1 LELSMAIK
9 DHKSLQDSRILL
21 VEDDKSIRLTVSET
35 LSSEGFRVSSFKD
48 GLSALDFINNDI
60 KKDVDLIILDLML
73 PGLNGLELCRKIRND
88 EDYTPILILSAKDN
102 ESDRV
107 LGLEVGAD
115 DYLTKPFGLNELIA
129 RSRALIR
136 RSKRNKKYIEK
147 SKTVLEFNHIKMF
160 LEECRVTS
168 FDKEITLSPK
178 EFKLLELFMKN
189 PKRVWS
195 RDLILEKIWEIDFIG
210 DTKTVDVHVRWLREK
225 LEEDPSAP
233 KFLKTVRGFGYKF
246 G

>member
-1 LELSMAIK
+1 MAIK

-35 LSSEGFRVSSFKD
+35 LISEGFKVSSFKD

-136 RSKRNKKYIEK
+136 RSKRNKKYIEN

-168 FDKEITLSPK
+168 FDREITLSPK

>member
-1 LELSMAIK
+1 MAIK

-35 LSSEGFRVSSFKD
+35 LISEGFKVSSFKD

-88 EDYTPILILSAKDN
+88 EDFTPILILSAKDN

-136 RSKRNKKYIEK
+136 RSKRNKKYLEK
-147 SKTVLEFNHIKMF
+147 SKTILEFNHIKMF

-168 FDKEITLSPK
+168 FDREITLSPK

>member
-1 LELSMAIK
+1 MAAK
-9 DHKSLQDSRILL
+9 EHKSLQGSKILL
-21 VEDDKSIRLTVSET
+21 IEDDKSIRLTVTES
-35 LSSEGFRVSSFKD
+35 LVSEGFEVLNFKD
-48 GLSALDFINNDI
+48 GSSALDFILGEGIKDI
-60 KKDVDLIILDLML
+60 DLILLDLML
-73 PGLNGLELCRKIRND
+73 PGLNGLELCRKIRN
-88 EDYTPILILSAKDN
+88 EEIYTPILILSAKGN

-115 DYLTKPFGLNELIA
+115 DYLTKPFGISELIA
-129 RSRALIR
+129 RSRALLR
-136 RSKRNKKYIEK
+136 RSKRGKEKKQKIETIIEYK
-147 SKTVLEFNHIKMF
+147 NIKMF
-160 LEECRVTS
+160 TEECRVTS
-168 FDKEITLSPK
+168 FDREIILSPK
-178 EFKLLELFMKN
+178 EFKLLELFMKS

-233 KFLKTVRGFGYKF
+233 KLLKTVRGFGYKF

>member
-1 LELSMAIK
+1 MAIK

-73 PGLNGLELCRKIRND
+73 PGLNGLELCRKIRNE

-178 EFKLLELFMKN
+178 EFKLLELFLKN

>member
-1 LELSMAIK
+1 MAIK

-178 EFKLLELFMKN
+178 EFKLLELFMKS

>member
-1 LELSMAIK
+1 MAIK

-35 LSSEGFRVSSFKD
+35 LISEGFKVSSFKD

-136 RSKRNKKYIEK
+136 RSKRNKKYIEN

-168 FDKEITLSPK
+168 FDREITLSPK

-225 LEEDPSAP
+225 LEDDPSAP

>member
-1 LELSMAIK
+1 MAIK

-35 LSSEGFRVSSFKD
+35 LSSEGFKVSSFKD

-168 FDKEITLSPK
+168 FDREITLSPK

-225 LEEDPSAP
+225 LEDDPSAP

>member
-1 LELSMAIK
+1 MAIK

-35 LSSEGFRVSSFKD
+35 LSSEGFKVSSFKD

-168 FDKEITLSPK
+168 FDREITLSPK

-233 KFLKTVRGFGYKF
+233 KLLKTVRGFGYKF

>member
-1 LELSMAIK
+1 MAIK

-35 LSSEGFRVSSFKD
+35 LISEGFKVSSFKD

-136 RSKRNKKYIEK
+136 RSKRDKKYIEK
-147 SKTVLEFNHIKMF
+147 SQTVIEFNHIKMF
-160 LEECRVTS
+160 VEECRVTS

>member
-1 LELSMAIK
+1 MAIK

-60 KKDVDLIILDLML
+60 KKNVDLIILDLML

-136 RSKRNKKYIEK
+136 RSKRNKKYIEN

-168 FDKEITLSPK
+168 FDREITLSPK

-225 LEEDPSAP
+225 LEENPSAP

>member
-1 LELSMAIK
+1 MAIK
-9 DHKSLQDSRILL
+9 DHKSLQDSIILL

-35 LSSEGFRVSSFKD
+35 LRSEGFRVSSFKD

-168 FDKEITLSPK
+168 FDREITLSPK

-210 DTKTVDVHVRWLREK
+210 DTKTVDVHVRCLMN
-225 LEEDPSAP
+225 
-233 KFLKTVRGFGYKF
+233 
-246 G
+246 

>member
-1 LELSMAIK
+1 MAIK

-35 LSSEGFRVSSFKD
+35 LISEGFKVSSFKD

-136 RSKRNKKYIEK
+136 RSKRDKKYIEK
-147 SKTVLEFNHIKMF
+147 SQTVIEFNHIKMF

-168 FDKEITLSPK
+168 FDREITLSPK

-210 DTKTVDVHVRWLREK
+210 DTKTVDVHVRWHREK
-225 LEEDPSAP
+225 LEENPSAP

>member
-1 LELSMAIK
+1 MAIK

-35 LSSEGFRVSSFKD
+35 LISEGFKVSSFKD

-136 RSKRNKKYIEK
+136 RSKRDKKYIEK
-147 SKTVLEFNHIKMF
+147 SQTVIEFNHIKMF

-225 LEEDPSAP
+225 LEEDPSYP

>member
-1 LELSMAIK
+1 MAIK

-168 FDKEITLSPK
+168 FDREITLSPK

-195 RDLILEKIWEIDFIG
+195 RDLILEKIW
-210 DTKTVDVHVRWLREK
+210 K
-225 LEEDPSAP
+225 LTLLVI
-233 KFLKTVRGFGYKF
+233 LKL
-246 G
+246 

>member
-1 LELSMAIK
+1 MAIK

-35 LSSEGFRVSSFKD
+35 LSSEGFRVLSFKD

-88 EDYTPILILSAKDN
+88 EDYTPILILSAKDH

>member
-1 LELSMAIK
+1 MAIK

-35 LSSEGFRVSSFKD
+35 LISEGFEVSSFKD

-178 EFKLLELFMKN
+178 EFKLLELFLKN

>member
-1 LELSMAIK
+1 MAIK

-35 LSSEGFRVSSFKD
+35 LISEGFKVTSFKD
-48 GLSALDFINNDI
+48 GLSALDFISNDSKNDI
-60 KKDVDLIILDLML
+60 DLIILDLML
-73 PGLNGLELCRKIRND
+73 PGLNGLEICRKIRN
-88 EDYTPILILSAKDN
+88 EENYTPILILSAKDN

-147 SKTVLEFNHIKMF
+147 SKTVVEFNHIKMY
-160 LEECRVTS
+160 LEECKVTS
-168 FDKEITLSPK
+168 FDREVILSPK